1 MGRDLVTCITS
12 GGIGNIL
19 FQIANG
25 LAYASR
31 HNKRFVL
38 SQLDY
43 GSVHTSIDF
52 YKTNI
57 LSIIN
62 MGVIGQ
68 DIFLDEGITKYT
80 ETNYSYSEIP
90 YIKGNVVFEGYFQS
104 SKYFDD
110 CDDVIRSKILLDKID
125 KDFCSIHVRR
135 GDYLSLQ
142 DKHPVLPIDYYNSA
156 MSVIQSDKYV
166 VFSDDIEWCKSAFI
180 GEQFMFFEGN
190 PYHSLNAMASC
201 KDHITANSSFSWW
214 GSYLGNAEGKRI
226 VAPKDWFG
234 QFYSGN
240 STKDLYTKNMIVL

>member
-31 HNKRFVL
+31 YNKRFFL

-43 GSVHTSIDF
+43 GSIHASVDF

-57 LSIIN
+57 LSRIDV
-62 MGVIGQ
+62 GVIGQ
-68 DIFLDEGITKYT
+68 DIILDEGIIKYT
-80 ETNYSYSEIP
+80 ETNFSYSEIP
-90 YIKGNVVFEGYFQS
+90 YIKGNVVFDGYFQS

-110 CDDVIRSKILLDKID
+110 CNEMIKSKFLLSKAD
-125 KDFCSIHVRR
+125 KDCCSIHVRR

-142 DKHPVLPIDYYNSA
+142 DKHPVLPIDYYNDA
-156 MSVIQSDKYV
+156 MSIVSSDQYL
-166 VFSDDIEWCKSAFI
+166 VFSDDIDWCKGEFV

-190 PYHSLNAMASC
+190 PYQSLSAMASC
-201 KDHITANSSFSWW
+201 KDHIIANSSFSWW
-214 GSYLGNAEGKRI
+214 GSYLGSDESKRI
-226 VAPKDWFG
+226 VAPKSWFG
-234 QFYSGN
+234 LSYSN
-240 STKDLYTKNMIVL
+240 NLTKDLYTENMIVL